1 MANVLDRKIQSAR
14 KIYQPLFSTIELTQ
28 SCNLKC
34 KHCYNFDRESLP
46 TQKKE
51 SFPPELVK
59 RTIYELYEIGALS
72 LAFTGGE
79 PLLYPHLNEVIL
91 FAMKYHFHIRIKSNA
106 TLVTEKRAEELY
118 HLGVKEFDISLYG
131 VNEKQYLDF
140 TGKEGYE
147 KTLRGIHSLKK
158 AGIVVNLGII
168 LHRQNVEYLDQFIQ
182 LAKSLDC
189 PYQISDEITDR
200 YDKTMASQ
208 TLAITQ
214 DQYEKLLDGPYK
226 EYFNHKNPDKALMC
240 GCAKTVIGIGH
251 RGDVYPCIGS
261 PIPAGNIHSL
271 SLVKIWN
278 DSPVF
283 KRIRDLQDT
292 DFKKCQDC
300 ELITDCSRSSG
311 SAYINTGEYTGCDPL
326 AKEFALARFKKRNR
340 SD

>member
-1 MANVLDRKIQSAR
+1 MAEVLNRKIKKAR
-14 KIYQPLFSTIELTQ
+14 SIFQPLFATLEITQ

-34 KHCYNFDRESLP
+34 KHCYNFDRNS
-46 TQKKE
+46 QKTLSPFFMDK
-51 SFPPELVK
+51 SMGF
-59 RTIYELYEIGALS
+59 TAIDGLYEIGALS
-72 LAFTGGE
+72 LALTGGE
-79 PLLYPHLNEVIL
+79 PLLHKNLNDFISY
-91 FAMKYHFHIRIKSNA
+91 AMSKNFHIRIKSNA
-106 TLVTEKRAEELY
+106 TLITEKRAEELY